1 VDGLIGRFFMPK
13 RPLLPHFYQARNM
26 IKKLTFSAV
35 LLTMLVLTSNAAN
48 ASGWGLDSNSDNAHP
63 LINSASDWSVSKLA
77 KFDLTQKNDAPEETP
92 EPTPVPS
99 PVKTKAVKINPI
111 ATYVVMAS
119 AYSSTPDQTD
129 STPFITAWG
138 TQVRDGIIAA
148 NFLPFGT
155 KIKMP
160 ELYGDKIFVVEDRMN
175 RRYTYK
181 IDVWFPERSQAMEF
195 GNKKVTIVVVA
206 KI

>member
-1 VDGLIGRFFMPK
+1 
-13 RPLLPHFYQARNM
+13 M
-26 IKKLTFSAV
+26 IKKLTFSVV
-35 LLTMLVLTSNAAN
+35 LFTMFILTSSSANAADYL
-48 ASGWGLDSNSDNAHP
+48 GLANNSHISDNMSY
-63 LINSASDWSVSKLA
+63 LKG
-77 KFDLTQKNDAPEETP
+77 LTPNTDVPEVAQDSTSSTSSEQANAPQAES
-92 EPTPVPS
+92 TPVPS
-99 PVKTKAVKINPI
+99 PASKAKLVRTNPI

-155 KIKMP
+155 LVKMP
-160 ELYGDKIFVVEDRMN
+160 DLYGDKIFVVEDRMN

-181 IDVWFPERSQAMEF
+181 IDVWFPERAQAMEF
-195 GNKKVTIVVVA
+195 GNKRVKIEVVA
-206 KI
+206 TL

>member
-1 VDGLIGRFFMPK
+1 
-13 RPLLPHFYQARNM
+13 M
-26 IKKLTFSAV
+26 IKKLTISII
-35 LLTMLVLTSNAAN
+35 LLVTLVLISNSANAA
-48 ASGWGLDSNSDNAHP
+48 GWSLDPNSDNAHP
-63 LINSASDWSVSKLA
+63 LINTDSSWSVSKLV

-92 EPTPVPS
+92 EPTPIPA
-99 PVKTKAVKINPI
+99 PVQKTKTVKAIPKTDPV

-129 STPFITAWG
+129 DTPFITAWG

-155 KIKMP
+155 LVKMP

-175 RRYTYK
+175 KRYTYK
-181 IDVWFPERSQAMEF
+181 IDIWFPERELAMEF
-195 GNKKVTIVVVA
+195 GNKKVKIEVVT
-206 KI
+206 KL

>member
-1 VDGLIGRFFMPK
+1 MIGRFFVTK
-13 RPLLPHFYQARNM
+13 RPLLSHFSRTKNM

-35 LLTMLVLTSNAAN
+35 LLTMFILASNSAN
-48 ASGWGLDSNSDNAHP
+48 AGYLDLSNNSHIADN
-63 LINSASDWSVSKLA
+63 LGYLKSAVA
-77 KFDLTQKNDAPEETP
+77 KNTAEDVV
-92 EPTPVPS
+92 EPTPTPITVNTET
-99 PVKTKAVKINPI
+99 VKTAPKTNSI
-111 ATYVVMAS
+111 ATHIVMAS

-155 KIKMP
+155 MVKMP

-175 RRYTYK
+175 KRYTYK
-181 IDVWFPERSQAMEF
+181 IDVWFPERVQAMEF
-195 GNKKVTIVVVA
+195 GNKKVKIEIVA
-206 KI
+206 KL

>member
-1 VDGLIGRFFMPK
+1 
-13 RPLLPHFYQARNM
+13 M
-26 IKKLTFSAV
+26 IKKLTISAV
-35 LLTMLVLTSNAAN
+35 LLTMFILTSTSANAADYL
-48 ASGWGLDSNSDNAHP
+48 GLSSNSHVSDNVSYLKSLAQ
-63 LINSASDWSVSKLA
+63 NTDVSA
-77 KFDLTQKNDAPEETP
+77 NTP
-92 EPTPVPS
+92 EPTPVPT
-99 PVKTKAVKINPI
+99 PVQKTKAAKTAPI
-111 ATYVVMAS
+111 KTYVVMAS

-155 KIKMP
+155 LVKMP
-160 ELYGDKIFVVEDRMN
+160 ELYGDKIFTVEDRMN

-181 IDVWFPERSQAMEF
+181 IDVWFPERAQAMEF
-195 GNKKVTIVVVA
+195 GNKKVKIEVVA

>member
-1 VDGLIGRFFMPK
+1 
-13 RPLLPHFYQARNM
+13 M
-26 IKKLTFSAV
+26 IKKLTISAV
-35 LLTMLVLTSNAAN
+35 LLTMFLLTSSSVN
-48 ASGWGLDSNSDNAHP
+48 ASFLSNNSHIDGNFGYLKSLTQNTDVSENTP
-63 LINSASDWSVSKLA
+63 ESASVPA
-77 KFDLTQKNDAPEETP
+77 
-92 EPTPVPS
+92 PVPKTKT
-99 PVKTKAVKINPI
+99 VKTVTKTNPV

-129 STPFITAWG
+129 DTPFITAWG

-155 KIKMP
+155 LIKMP

-181 IDVWFPERSQAMEF
+181 IDVWFPERAQAMEF
-195 GNKKVTIVVVA
+195 GNKKVKIVVVA
-206 KI
+206 KL